1 MIKVISEFGAGNE
14 KSLLLSLSPE
24 LLDSLDIRS
33 DGSVQTVS
41 LLKVLQRH
49 YEREAEAKALA
60 VEVMSNAEWMQ
71 WIMTATDLPSSPRKS
86 AKD

>member
-14 KSLLLSLSPE
+14 RSLLLSLSPE
-24 LLDSLDIRS
+24 LLDSIEVRS

-41 LLKVLQRH
+41 LLEVLECH
-49 YEREAEAKALA
+49 YKREAEVKVLA
-60 VEVMSNAEWMQ
+60 AEVKSNAEWMQ
-71 WIMTATDLPSSPRKS
+71 WIMTATDLPSSPRKP